1 MSVELDN
8 ELLNVFLIEA
18 RELLESL
25 GEQLV
30 DLEASPGD
38 AELLN
43 AVFRAFHTVKG
54 GAGFLGLNAMVE
66 LCHRAEDLLNE
77 ARNGAVVLNAGFMDA
92 LLESLDLL
100 NDMMRAADAGV
111 PAEPAPRSVLDR
123 LLIPGR
129 AGSAPPVALSP
140 VPSSAPAVPAPSS
153 PRAYDPIEDEF
164 EAMLD
169 AARNDRAPA
178 SAPSGTINDDE
189 FEALLDSLYGT
200 GAPGAEPGATPATPV
215 GAASAATPSAPPVG
229 AASAAKPAA
238 PPVGAAS
245 AAIPAAATPGDPN
258 AISDD
263 EFEALLDSLHGT
275 AAPGAL
281 ANVPAVAGADSPAKP
296 AASASRSPVGAASAA
311 IPAAAT
317 SPSKPSAPAKPAAS
331 AEKRTA
337 STADTTVRVD
347 TFRLDSLVDAAGEL
361 VLVRNRLTNLAPRG
375 TNDPMERA
383 IGELERVAEDLQNA
397 VLRMRMQPVGKLF
410 SRFPRIIR
418 DLARQLGKD
427 IELVTEGE
435 DTDIDRTVVEALAD
449 PLVHLLRN
457 AVDHGIEMPD
467 VRERAGKPRSGT
479 VRLAAGQFG
488 DRIVITVTDDGKG
501 MDPEVLRRKAV
512 EKGLMDEEQAARL
525 DERECY
531 EIVFRP
537 GFSTAAEVSDIS
549 GRGVGMD
556 VVKTKIVE
564 LGGTLSIDSRVGH
577 GSTVRLSVPLT
588 LAIMRVLMVR
598 VGSRLLSLPLSNVT
612 EVFELVPGQ
621 IQELDGRI
629 VASHRQRALPLA
641 DLGNWAGAAGKGGH
655 VVVVQIGHQT
665 LGCLVDEVLGRE
677 DVMAKPLGPFLKDVP
692 GVAGATITGDGRIS
706 LVLDL
711 AGLADD
717 AGQVLPS
724 LRMAV

>member
-77 ARNGAVVLNAGFMDA
+77 ARNGAVVLNPGFMDA

-140 VPSSAPAVPAPSS
+140 PTASPPAVSAPSS
-153 PRAYDPIEDEF
+153 QRAYDPIEDEF

-200 GAPGAEPGATPATPV
+200 GAPGAD
-215 GAASAATPSAPPVG
+215 
-229 AASAAKPAA
+229 
-238 PPVGAAS
+238 VGAAS
-245 AAIPAAATPGDPN
+245 AAIPAAAAPVAETPIAPAADPN

-275 AAPGAL
+275 AAPGTMSAP
-281 ANVPAVAGADSPAKP
+281 VGADSSAIPP
-296 AASASRSPVGAASAA
+296 AATPATPVGAASAA
-311 IPAAAT
+311 IPVAT
-317 SPSKPSAPAKPAAS
+317 TPTAKPAAPT
-331 AEKRTA
+331 EKRSA

-467 VRERAGKPRSGT
+467 VRERAGKSRSGT

-501 MDPEVLRRKAV
+501 MDPEILRRKAV

-598 VGSRLLSLPLSNVT
+598 VGNRLLSLPLSNVT

-717 AGQVLPS
+717 GGQVLPS

>member
-77 ARNGAVVLNAGFMDA
+77 ARNGAVVLNPGFMDA

-129 AGSAPPVALSP
+129 VGSAPPVALSP
-140 VPSSAPAVPAPSS
+140 MASSTTAPIMSAPSAQRP
-153 PRAYDPIEDEF
+153 YDPIEDEF

-200 GAPGAEPGATPATPV
+200 GAPGAD
-215 GAASAATPSAPPVG
+215 
-229 AASAAKPAA
+229 
-238 PPVGAAS
+238 VGAAS
-245 AAIPAAATPGDPN
+245 AAIPAAAPPVGAASAATPVAAADPN

-263 EFEALLDSLHGT
+263 EFEALLDSIHGT

-281 ANVPAVAGADSPAKP
+281 ATATP
-296 AASASRSPVGAASAA
+296 PVGAASAA
-311 IPAAAT
+311 MPVAAT
-317 SPSKPSAPAKPAAS
+317 PIAAPAPIVETKASKPASPAKPAAP
-331 AEKRTA
+331 AEKRAA

-361 VLVRNRLTNLAPRG
+361 VLVRNRLTSLAPRG

-467 VRERAGKPRSGT
+467 VRERAGKSRSGT

-501 MDPEVLRRKAV
+501 MDPEILRRKAV

-598 VGSRLLSLPLSNVT
+598 VGNRLLSLPLSNVT

>member
-30 DLEASPGD
+30 DLEATPGD

-54 GAGFLGLNAMVE
+54 GAGFLGLNAMVG

-77 ARNGAVVLNAGFMDA
+77 ARNGAVMLNAAYMDA

-100 NDMMRAADAGV
+100 NDMMRAADAGT
-111 PAEPAPRSVLDR
+111 PMTPAPESLLAR

-129 AGSAPPVALSP
+129 AATAEPVAITLTAPMVP
-140 VPSSAPAVPAPSS
+140 VTS
-153 PRAYDPIEDEF
+153 RDPIEDEF

-169 AARNDRAPA
+169 AAHGGRAA
-178 SAPSGTINDDE
+178 VAEPSGPIGDDE

-200 GAPGAEPGATPATPV
+200 GNAPGA
-215 GAASAATPSAPPVG
+215 SAPLELPV
-229 AASAAKPAA
+229 AA
-238 PPVGAAS
+238 PAS
-245 AAIPAAATPGDPN
+245 DAPIG
-258 AISDD
+258 DD
-263 EFEALLDSLHGT
+263 EFEALLDALHGQGK
-275 AAPGAL
+275 APGAVDT
-281 ANVPAVAGADSPAKP
+281 AAVVAAPVVVAAAPLVEAPKP
-296 AASASRSPVGAASAA
+296 AAAA
-311 IPAAAT
+311 PATEKRAAT
-317 SPSKPSAPAKPAAS
+317 P
-331 AEKRTA
+331 
-337 STADTTVRVD
+337 DTTVRVD
-347 TFRLDSLVDAAGEL
+347 TFRLDSLVNAAGEL
-361 VLVRNRLTNLAPRG
+361 VLVRNRLTNLASQG
-375 TNDPMERA
+375 VEGPMERA
-383 IGELERVAEDLQNA
+383 VGELQRVAEDLQNA
-397 VLRMRMQPVGKLF
+397 VLRMRMQPIGKLF
-410 SRFPRIIR
+410 QRFPRIIR
-418 DLARQLGKD
+418 DLARQLGKEV
-427 IELVTEGE
+427 ELVQEGE
-435 DTDIDRTVVEALAD
+435 ETDLDRTVVEALAD

-467 VRERAGKPRSGT
+467 VRERAGKSRVGT
-479 VRLAAGQFG
+479 VHLTAGQFG
-488 DRIVITVTDDGKG
+488 DHIVITVRDDGKG

-512 EKGLMDEEQAARL
+512 EKGLLDEEQAARL
-525 DERECY
+525 DERECF

-537 GFSTAAEVSDIS
+537 GFSTASQVSDIS

-564 LGGTLSIDSRVGH
+564 LGGRLSIDSRVGG
-577 GSTVRLSVPLT
+577 GSEVRLSVPLT
-588 LAIMRVLMVR
+588 LAILRVLMVR
-598 VGSRLLSLPLSNVT
+598 VGTRLLALPLSNVA
-612 EVFELVPGQ
+612 EVFELSEGQ
-621 IQELDGRI
+621 IQTLDGRV
-629 VASHRQRALPLA
+629 VAAHRQRALPLC
-641 DLGNWAGAAGKGGH
+641 DLAGWAGAPSGGRH

-677 DVMAKPLGPFLKDVP
+677 DVMAKPLGPLLKDVP

-717 AGQVLPS
+717 AGQLLPS
-724 LRMAV
+724 MRVAV

>member
-77 ARNGAVVLNAGFMDA
+77 ARNGAVVLNPGFMDA

-140 VPSSAPAVPAPSS
+140 AATSAPAVSASS
-153 PRAYDPIEDEF
+153 AASSQRAYDPIEDEF

-169 AARNDRAPA
+169 AARNDRAPTSTP
-178 SAPSGTINDDE
+178 SATINDDE

-200 GAPGAEPGATPATPV
+200 GAPGADTAIVGADSSANSPV
-215 GAASAATPSAPPVG
+215 GAASAAMPP
-229 AASAAKPAA
+229 A
-238 PPVGAAS
+238 
-245 AAIPAAATPGDPN
+245 DPN

-263 EFEALLDSLHGT
+263 EFEALLDSIHGT

-281 ANVPAVAGADSPAKP
+281 NTPAVVGADPSAKP
-296 AASASRSPVGAASAA
+296 PVGAASAA
-311 IPAAAT
+311 IVGAASAAMP
-317 SPSKPSAPAKPAAS
+317 SPPTKPAATT
-331 AEKRTA
+331 EKRTA
-337 STADTTVRVD
+337 SAADTTVRVD

-467 VRERAGKPRSGT
+467 VRERSGKPRSGT

-525 DERECY
+525 DERECF

-598 VGSRLLSLPLSNVT
+598 VGNRLLSLPLSNVT

-655 VVVVQIGHQT
+655 VVVVHIGHQT

>member
-30 DLEASPGD
+30 DLESSPGD
-38 AELLN
+38 VDLLN

-54 GAGFLGLNAMVE
+54 GAGFLGLNPMVE

-77 ARNGAVVLNAGFMDA
+77 ARNGAIVLNAGFMDA

-100 NDMMRAADAGV
+100 NDMMRAADGGLPIEA
-111 PAEPAPRSVLDR
+111 APRSLLDR

-129 AGSAPPVALSP
+129 AATAPPVALAPPTTAP
-140 VPSSAPAVPAPSS
+140 VGAAPTS
-153 PRAYDPIEDEF
+153 RAYDPIEDEF

-169 AARNDRAPA
+169 AARNEREPTPA
-178 SAPSGTINDDE
+178 SSGPISDDE

-200 GAPGAEPGATPATPV
+200 GAPGAE
-215 GAASAATPSAPPVG
+215 GAASSPNPAP
-229 AASAAKPAA
+229 APAA
-238 PPVGAAS
+238 PAA
-245 AAIPAAATPGDPN
+245 PAATTADPN

-275 AAPGAL
+275 AAPGV
-281 ANVPAVAGADSPAKP
+281 VPGAAVIAAAPAPAPAPAPPPTPAEPAP
-296 AASASRSPVGAASAA
+296 AA
-311 IPAAAT
+311 PAARAA
-317 SPSKPSAPAKPAAS
+317 APT
-331 AEKRTA
+331 EKRTA

-347 TFRLDSLVDAAGEL
+347 THRLDGLVDAAGEL

-410 SRFPRIIR
+410 SRFPRIVR

-435 DTDIDRTVVEALAD
+435 ETDIDRTVVEALAD

-467 VRERAGKPRSGT
+467 VRAAEGKPRNGT

-512 EKGLMDEEQAARL
+512 EKGLMDAEQAARL

-537 GFSTAAEVSDIS
+537 GFSTASQVSDIS

-588 LAIMRVLMVR
+588 LAILRVLMVR
-598 VGSRLLSLPLSNVT
+598 VGHRLLSLPLSNVA

-621 IQELDGRI
+621 IQELDGRV
-629 VASHRQRALPLA
+629 VAAHRQRALPLV
-641 DLGNWAGAAGKGGH
+641 DLGRWAGAAGKGGH

-692 GVAGATITGDGRIS
+692 GIAGATITGDGRIS

-711 AGLADD
+711 SGLADD
-717 AGQVLPS
+717 SGQVLPS

>member
-30 DLEASPGD
+30 DLEASPND
-38 AELLN
+38 MELLN

-54 GAGFLGLNAMVE
+54 GAGFLGLNPMVE
-66 LCHRAEDLLNE
+66 LCHRGEDLLNE
-77 ARNGAVVLNAGFMDA
+77 ARNGSIVLDAGFMDA

-100 NDMMRAADAGV
+100 NDMMRAADGGLPIEA
-111 PAEPAPRSVLDR
+111 APRSLLDR

-129 AGSAPPVALSP
+129 AVSAPPAALAMP
-140 VPSSAPAVPAPSS
+140 ASAPAAATAQARP
-153 PRAYDPIEDEF
+153 YDPIEDEF

-169 AARNDRAPA
+169 AARSDREPA
-178 SAPSGTINDDE
+178 SVPSGTISDDE

-200 GAPGAEPGATPATPV
+200 GAPGAE
-215 GAASAATPSAPPVG
+215 ASADTSSASEIV
-229 AASAAKPAA
+229 A
-238 PPVGAAS
+238 
-245 AAIPAAATPGDPN
+245 PAAANPPPVVAAAPADGN

-275 AAPGAL
+275 AAPGA
-281 ANVPAVAGADSPAKP
+281 ASGPAVVGSTSSAPVSPSVTPIALSAASSGPAPAVSAAPVAAKP
-296 AASASRSPVGAASAA
+296 A
-311 IPAAAT
+311 PAAA
-317 SPSKPSAPAKPAAS
+317 
-331 AEKRTA
+331 EKRGA

-347 TFRLDSLVDAAGEL
+347 THRLDGLVDAAGEL
-361 VLVRNRLTNLAPRG
+361 VLVRNRLTSLAPRG

-410 SRFPRIIR
+410 SRFPRIVR
-418 DLARQLGKD
+418 DLARQLGKE

-435 DTDIDRTVVEALAD
+435 ETDIDRTVVEALAD

-467 VRERAGKPRSGT
+467 VRTGEGKSRAGT
-479 VRLAAGQFG
+479 VRLAAGQYG

-512 EKGLMDEEQAARL
+512 EKGLMDEDQAARL

-537 GFSTAAEVSDIS
+537 GFSTASQVSDIS

-564 LGGTLSIDSRVGH
+564 LGGTLSIDSHVGH

-588 LAIMRVLMVR
+588 LAILRVLMVR
-598 VGSRLLSLPLSNVT
+598 VGNRLLSLPLSNVA

-621 IQELDGRI
+621 VQELDGRI
-629 VASHRQRALPLA
+629 VAAHRQRALPLV
-641 DLGNWAGAAGKGGH
+641 DLGRWAGTAGKGGH

-717 AGQVLPS
+717 SGQVLPT

>member
-77 ARNGAVVLNAGFMDA
+77 ARNGAVVLNPGFMDA

-140 VPSSAPAVPAPSS
+140 AATSAPAVSASS
-153 PRAYDPIEDEF
+153 AASSQRAYDPIEDEF

-169 AARNDRAPA
+169 AARNDRAPTSTP
-178 SAPSGTINDDE
+178 SATINDDE

-200 GAPGAEPGATPATPV
+200 GAPGADTAIVGADSSANAPV
-215 GAASAATPSAPPVG
+215 GAASAAMPP
-229 AASAAKPAA
+229 A
-238 PPVGAAS
+238 
-245 AAIPAAATPGDPN
+245 DPN

-263 EFEALLDSLHGT
+263 EFEALLDSIHGT

-281 ANVPAVAGADSPAKP
+281 NTPAVVGADASVKP
-296 AASASRSPVGAASAA
+296 PVGAASAA
-311 IPAAAT
+311 IVGAASAAMH
-317 SPSKPSAPAKPAAS
+317 SPPTKPAATT
-331 AEKRTA
+331 EKRTA

-467 VRERAGKPRSGT
+467 VRERSGKPRSGT

-525 DERECY
+525 DERECF

-598 VGSRLLSLPLSNVT
+598 VGNRLLSLPLSNVT

-655 VVVVQIGHQT
+655 VVVVHIGHQT

>member
-18 RELLESL
+18 RELLETL

-30 DLEASPGD
+30 DLEASPED
-38 AELLN
+38 SELLN

-54 GAGFLGLNAMVE
+54 GAGFLGLNPMVE

-77 ARNGAVVLNAGFMDA
+77 ARNGALVLNAALMDA

-100 NDMMRAADAGV
+100 NDMMRGADSGV
-111 PAEPAPRSVLDR
+111 PIEPAPRSLLDR

-129 AGSAPPVALSP
+129 AASAAPVALA
-140 VPSSAPAVPAPSS
+140 VPISAPKAATPAPAGAAK
-153 PRAYDPIEDEF
+153 PYDPIEDEF

-169 AARNDRAPA
+169 AARSERAPA
-178 SAPSGTINDDE
+178 PEPSGTISDDE

-200 GAPGAEPGATPATPV
+200 GAPGAEGDAAAPAAPV
-215 GAASAATPSAPPVG
+215 PAPVVVAPVEPASAA
-229 AASAAKPAA
+229 AADGNS
-238 PPVGAAS
+238 
-245 AAIPAAATPGDPN
+245 
-258 AISDD
+258 ISDD
-263 EFEALLDSLHGT
+263 EFEALLDQLYGT
-275 AAPGAL
+275 GAPSGPATTETAPASAP
-281 ANVPAVAGADSPAKP
+281 ANVGASSRAIPEAETPPP
-296 AASASRSPVGAASAA
+296 AATQPTAVP
-311 IPAAAT
+311 T
-317 SPSKPSAPAKPAAS
+317 APAKPAPAT
-331 AEKRTA
+331 EKRQSTA
-337 STADTTVRVD
+337 TADTTVRVD
-347 TFRLDSLVDAAGEL
+347 THRLDSLVDAAGEL

-410 SRFPRIIR
+410 SRFPRIVR
-418 DLARQLGKD
+418 DLARQLGKE

-435 DTDIDRTVVEALAD
+435 ETDIDRTVVEALAD

-457 AVDHGIEMPD
+457 AVDHGVEMPD
-467 VRERAGKPRSGT
+467 VRQAAGKPRLGT
-479 VRLAAGQFG
+479 VRLAAGQYG

-537 GFSTAAEVSDIS
+537 GFSTASQVSDIS

-588 LAIMRVLMVR
+588 LAILRVLMVR
-598 VGSRLLSLPLSNVT
+598 VGNRLLSLPMSNVA
-612 EVFELVPGQ
+612 EVFELSEGQ
-621 IQELDGRI
+621 VQELDGRV
-629 VASHRQRALPLA
+629 VAAHRQRALPLA
-641 DLGNWAGAAGKGGH
+641 DLGRWAGAQGRGGH

-711 AGLADD
+711 SGLADD
-717 AGQVLPS
+717 SGQVLPS

>member
-18 RELLESL
+18 RELLETL

-30 DLEASPGD
+30 DLEASPED
-38 AELLN
+38 SELLN

-77 ARNGAVVLNAGFMDA
+77 ARNGALVLNAALMDA

-111 PAEPAPRSVLDR
+111 PAEPAPRSLLDR
-123 LLIPGR
+123 LVVPGR
-129 AGSAPPVALSP
+129 AASAAPVALAVP
-140 VPSSAPAVPAPSS
+140 VSAPKAAAVSAPAK
-153 PRAYDPIEDEF
+153 AYDPIEDEF

-169 AARNDRAPA
+169 AARTERAPA
-178 SAPSGTINDDE
+178 PAESGTISDDE
-189 FEALLDSLYGT
+189 FESLLDSLYGT
-200 GAPGAEPGATPATPV
+200 GAPGAEGVAPAEPV
-215 GAASAATPSAPPVG
+215 VEAVAVAPE
-229 AASAAKPAA
+229 SN
-238 PPVGAAS
+238 
-245 AAIPAAATPGDPN
+245 T
-258 AISDD
+258 ISDD
-263 EFEALLDSLHGT
+263 EFEALLDQLYGTGAPSGSAPAEAGSAPTDVVAVGAGLPAINET
-275 AAPGAL
+275 AAPTAPVT
-281 ANVPAVAGADSPAKP
+281 VPVAAGAQADTPAKP
-296 AASASRSPVGAASAA
+296 K
-311 IPAAAT
+311 PATAT
-317 SPSKPSAPAKPAAS
+317 EKRQPSAT
-331 AEKRTA
+331 AE
-337 STADTTVRVD
+337 TTVRVD
-347 TFRLDSLVDAAGEL
+347 THRLDSLVDAAGEL

-410 SRFPRIIR
+410 SRFPRIVR

-435 DTDIDRTVVEALAD
+435 ETDIDRTVVEALAD

-467 VRERAGKPRSGT
+467 IRDQAGKSRSGT
-479 VRLAAGQFG
+479 VRLAAGQYG

-537 GFSTAAEVSDIS
+537 GFSTASQVSDIS

-588 LAIMRVLMVR
+588 LAILRVLMVR
-598 VGSRLLSLPLSNVT
+598 VGNRLLSLPMSNVA
-612 EVFELVPGQ
+612 EVFELSEGQ
-621 IQELDGRI
+621 VQELDGRI
-629 VASHRQRALPLA
+629 VAAHRNRALPLA
-641 DLGNWAGAAGKGGH
+641 DLGNWAGAKGRGGH

-677 DVMAKPLGPFLKDVP
+677 DVMAKPLGPFLKEVP

-717 AGQVLPS
+717 SGQVLPS

>member
-77 ARNGAVVLNAGFMDA
+77 ARNGAVVLNPGFMDA

-140 VPSSAPAVPAPSS
+140 VMSTPASTSAPAVSS
-153 PRAYDPIEDEF
+153 QRPYDPIEDEF

-178 SAPSGTINDDE
+178 STASGTINDDE

-200 GAPGAEPGATPATPV
+200 GAPGADAGAPA
-215 GAASAATPSAPPVG
+215 GAAAT
-229 AASAAKPAA
+229 
-238 PPVGAAS
+238 VGAAS
-245 AAIPAAATPGDPN
+245 AAIPVAATPVAPAADPN

-275 AAPGAL
+275 AAPGTLTPPPVA
-281 ANVPAVAGADSPAKP
+281 AAAVVGADS
-296 AASASRSPVGAASAA
+296 SAN
-311 IPAAAT
+311 PAAAT
-317 SPSKPSAPAKPAAS
+317 SPAKPAPTAKPT
-331 AEKRTA
+331 AATEKRSS

-457 AVDHGIEMPD
+457 AVDHGIEMPN
-467 VRERAGKPRSGT
+467 VREQAGKSRSGT

-598 VGSRLLSLPLSNVT
+598 VGNRLLSLPLSNVT

-629 VASHRQRALPLA
+629 VAAHRQRALPLA

>member
-30 DLEASPGD
+30 DLESSPGD
-38 AELLN
+38 VDLLN

-54 GAGFLGLNAMVE
+54 GAGFLGLNPMVE

-77 ARNGAVVLNAGFMDA
+77 ARNGAIVLNAGFMDA

-100 NDMMRAADAGV
+100 NDMMRAADGGLPIEA
-111 PAEPAPRSVLDR
+111 APRSLLDR

-129 AGSAPPVALSP
+129 AATAPPVALAPPTAAP
-140 VPSSAPAVPAPSS
+140 VSAAPTS
-153 PRAYDPIEDEF
+153 RAYDPIEDEF

-169 AARNDRAPA
+169 AARNEREPAPA
-178 SAPSGTINDDE
+178 SSGPISDDE

-200 GAPGAEPGATPATPV
+200 GAPGAE
-215 GAASAATPSAPPVG
+215 GAASSPNPAP
-229 AASAAKPAA
+229 APAA
-238 PPVGAAS
+238 PAA
-245 AAIPAAATPGDPN
+245 PAATTADPN

-275 AAPGAL
+275 AAPGV
-281 ANVPAVAGADSPAKP
+281 VPGAAVIAAAPAPAPAPAPPPTPAEPAP
-296 AASASRSPVGAASAA
+296 AA
-311 IPAAAT
+311 PAARAA
-317 SPSKPSAPAKPAAS
+317 APT
-331 AEKRTA
+331 EKRTA

-347 TFRLDSLVDAAGEL
+347 THRLDGLVDAAGEL

-410 SRFPRIIR
+410 SRFPRIVR

-435 DTDIDRTVVEALAD
+435 ETDIDRTVVEALAD

-467 VRERAGKPRSGT
+467 VRAAEGKPRNGT

-512 EKGLMDEEQAARL
+512 EKGLMDAEQAARL

-537 GFSTAAEVSDIS
+537 GFSTASQVSDIS

-588 LAIMRVLMVR
+588 LAILRVLMVR
-598 VGSRLLSLPLSNVT
+598 VGHRLLSLPLSNVA

-621 IQELDGRI
+621 IQELDGRV
-629 VASHRQRALPLA
+629 VAAHRQRALPLV
-641 DLGNWAGAAGKGGH
+641 DLGRWAGAAGKGGH

-692 GVAGATITGDGRIS
+692 GIAGATITGDGRIS

-711 AGLADD
+711 SGLADD
-717 AGQVLPS
+717 SGQVLPS

>member
-30 DLEASPGD
+30 DLEASPND
-38 AELLN
+38 TELLN

-54 GAGFLGLNAMVE
+54 GAGFLGLNPMVE
-66 LCHRAEDLLNE
+66 LCHRGEDLLNE
-77 ARNGAVVLNAGFMDA
+77 ARNGTIVLNAAFMDA

-100 NDMMRAADAGV
+100 NDMMRAADGGV
-111 PAEPAPRSVLDR
+111 PIEPAPRSLLDR

-129 AGSAPPVALSP
+129 AVSAAPVALAVP
-140 VPSSAPAVPAPSS
+140 VSSTVAAPSAPK
-153 PRAYDPIEDEF
+153 AYDPIEDEF

-169 AARNDRAPA
+169 AARTDRAPA
-178 SAPSGTINDDE
+178 PASSATINDDE

-200 GAPGAEPGATPATPV
+200 GAPGADSAAVSASAPTPAPV
-215 GAASAATPSAPPVG
+215 VA
-229 AASAAKPAA
+229 AA
-238 PPVGAAS
+238 PLPS
-245 AAIPAAATPGDPN
+245 SND

-275 AAPGAL
+275 AAPGAVGGAAAVVASTPAL
-281 ANVPAVAGADSPAKP
+281 AVVPVAAPAPPAVAAPAAKVASAAAGEKR
-296 AASASRSPVGAASAA
+296 AASA
-311 IPAAAT
+311 
-317 SPSKPSAPAKPAAS
+317 
-331 AEKRTA
+331 
-337 STADTTVRVD
+337 ADTTVRVD
-347 TFRLDSLVDAAGEL
+347 THRLDSLVDAAGEL
-361 VLVRNRLTNLAPRG
+361 VLVRNRLTSLAPRG
-375 TNDPMERA
+375 GNDPMERA

-418 DLARQLGKD
+418 DLARQLGKE

-435 DTDIDRTVVEALAD
+435 ETDIDRTVVEALAD

-467 VRERAGKPRSGT
+467 VRAAEGKSRLGT
-479 VRLAAGQFG
+479 VRLAAGQYG

-512 EKGLMDEEQAARL
+512 EKGLMDAEQAARL

-537 GFSTAAEVSDIS
+537 GFSTASTVSDIS

-598 VGSRLLSLPLSNVT
+598 VGHRLLSLPLSNVT

-641 DLGNWAGAAGKGGH
+641 DLGHWAGVSGKGGH

-717 AGQVLPS
+717 SGQVLPS

>member
-77 ARNGAVVLNAGFMDA
+77 ARNGAVVLNPGFMDA

-129 AGSAPPVALSP
+129 VGSAPPVALSP
-140 VPSSAPAVPAPSS
+140 TPTSAPVVSS
-153 PRAYDPIEDEF
+153 VSSRPYDPIEDEF

-169 AARNDRAPA
+169 AARNDRAPT

-200 GAPGAEPGATPATPV
+200 GAPGAEPV
-215 GAASAATPSAPPVG
+215 GADSSAMPPVG
-229 AASAAKPAA
+229 AASAAMPAAPAADPNAISDDEFERLLDSIHGTAAPGVLPPSGTPTPSSVGTDSSAMPAAA

-245 AAIPAAATPGDPN
+245 AAT
-258 AISDD
+258 
-263 EFEALLDSLHGT
+263 
-275 AAPGAL
+275 
-281 ANVPAVAGADSPAKP
+281 PAKP
-296 AASASRSPVGAASAA
+296 A
-311 IPAAAT
+311 
-317 SPSKPSAPAKPAAS
+317 KPAVPT
-331 AEKRTA
+331 EKRTA

-457 AVDHGIEMPD
+457 SVDHGIEMPD
-467 VRERAGKPRSGT
+467 VRERAGKSRSGT
-479 VRLAAGQFG
+479 VRLSAGQFG

-501 MDPEVLRRKAV
+501 MDPEMLRRKAV

-525 DERECY
+525 DERECFD
-531 EIVFRP
+531 IVFRP

-598 VGSRLLSLPLSNVT
+598 VGNRLLSLPLSNVT

>member
-1 MSVELDN
+1 MS
-8 ELLNVFLIEA
+8 
-18 RELLESL
+18 
-25 GEQLV
+25 
-30 DLEASPGD
+30 
-38 AELLN
+38 
-43 AVFRAFHTVKG
+43 
-54 GAGFLGLNAMVE
+54 
-66 LCHRAEDLLNE
+66 
-77 ARNGAVVLNAGFMDA
+77 
-92 LLESLDLL
+92 
-100 NDMMRAADAGV
+100 
-111 PAEPAPRSVLDR
+111 PA
-123 LLIPGR
+123 
-129 AGSAPPVALSP
+129 
-140 VPSSAPAVPAPSS
+140 
-153 PRAYDPIEDEF
+153 
-164 EAMLD
+164 
-169 AARNDRAPA
+169 
-178 SAPSGTINDDE
+178 
-189 FEALLDSLYGT
+189 
-200 GAPGAEPGATPATPV
+200 
-215 GAASAATPSAPPVG
+215 
-229 AASAAKPAA
+229 
-238 PPVGAAS
+238 
-245 AAIPAAATPGDPN
+245 DPN

-263 EFEALLDSLHGT
+263 EFEALLDSIHGT

-281 ANVPAVAGADSPAKP
+281 NTPAVVGADASAKP
-296 AASASRSPVGAASAA
+296 PVGAASAA
-311 IPAAAT
+311 IVGAASAAMP
-317 SPSKPSAPAKPAAS
+317 SPPTKPAATT
-331 AEKRTA
+331 EKRTA

-467 VRERAGKPRSGT
+467 VRERSGKPRSGT

-512 EKGLMDEEQAARL
+512 EKGLMDEDQAARL
-525 DERECY
+525 DERECF

-598 VGSRLLSLPLSNVT
+598 VGNRLLSLPLSNVT

-655 VVVVQIGHQT
+655 VVVVHIGHQT

>member
-18 RELLESL
+18 RELLETL

-30 DLEASPGD
+30 DLEASPED
-38 AELLN
+38 SELLN

-77 ARNGAVVLNAGFMDA
+77 ARNGALVLNAALMDA

-111 PAEPAPRSVLDR
+111 PAEPAPRSLLDR
-123 LLIPGR
+123 LVVPGR
-129 AGSAPPVALSP
+129 AASAAPVALAVP
-140 VPSSAPAVPAPSS
+140 VSAPKAAAVSAPAK
-153 PRAYDPIEDEF
+153 AYDPIEDEF

-169 AARNDRAPA
+169 AARTERAPA
-178 SAPSGTINDDE
+178 PAESGTISDDE
-189 FEALLDSLYGT
+189 FESLLDSLYGT
-200 GAPGAEPGATPATPV
+200 GAPGAEGVAPAGPV
-215 GAASAATPSAPPVG
+215 VEAVAVAPE
-229 AASAAKPAA
+229 SN
-238 PPVGAAS
+238 
-245 AAIPAAATPGDPN
+245 T
-258 AISDD
+258 ISDD
-263 EFEALLDSLHGT
+263 EFEALLDQLYGTGAPSGSAPAEAGSAPTDLVAVGAGLPAINET
-275 AAPGAL
+275 AAPLVPVAVAVNAG
-281 ANVPAVAGADSPAKP
+281 VPADTPAKP
-296 AASASRSPVGAASAA
+296 K
-311 IPAAAT
+311 PAAAT
-317 SPSKPSAPAKPAAS
+317 EKRQPSAT
-331 AEKRTA
+331 AE
-337 STADTTVRVD
+337 TTVRVD
-347 TFRLDSLVDAAGEL
+347 THRLDSLVDAAGEL

-410 SRFPRIIR
+410 SRFPRIVR

-435 DTDIDRTVVEALAD
+435 ETDIDRTVVEALAD

-467 VRERAGKPRSGT
+467 IRDQAGKSRSGT
-479 VRLAAGQFG
+479 VRLAAGQYG

-537 GFSTAAEVSDIS
+537 GFSTASQVSDIS

-588 LAIMRVLMVR
+588 LAILRVLMVR
-598 VGSRLLSLPLSNVT
+598 VGNRLLSLPMSNVA
-612 EVFELVPGQ
+612 EVFELSAGQ
-621 IQELDGRI
+621 VQELDGRI
-629 VASHRQRALPLA
+629 VAAHRNRALPLA
-641 DLGNWAGAAGKGGH
+641 DLGNWAGAKGRGGH

-677 DVMAKPLGPFLKDVP
+677 DVMAKPLGPFLKEVP

-717 AGQVLPS
+717 SGQVLPS

>member
-38 AELLN
+38 TELLN

-54 GAGFLGLNAMVE
+54 GAGFLGLNPMVE

-77 ARNGAVVLNAGFMDA
+77 ARNGALVLDAGFMDA

-100 NDMMRAADAGV
+100 NDMMRAADGGV
-111 PAEPAPRSVLDR
+111 PIEPAPRSLLER
-123 LLIPGR
+123 LTVPGR
-129 AGSAPPVALSP
+129 AASAPPQALD
-140 VPSSAPAVPAPSS
+140 VPISMPASAPSARSS
-153 PRAYDPIEDEF
+153 DPIEDEF
-164 EAMLD
+164 EALLD
-169 AARNDRAPA
+169 AAREQREPPAPA
-178 SAPSGTINDDE
+178 SGTISDDE

-200 GAPGAEPGATPATPV
+200 GAPGADADAADAAPEAPV
-215 GAASAATPSAPPVG
+215 AAAA
-229 AASAAKPAA
+229 PAA
-238 PPVGAAS
+238 EPAS
-245 AAIPAAATPGDPN
+245 NT
-258 AISDD
+258 ISDD
-263 EFEALLDSLHGT
+263 EFEALLDQLYGT
-275 AAPGAL
+275 AAPGAG
-281 ANVPAVAGADSPAKP
+281 APDASAVAP
-296 AASASRSPVGAASAA
+296 AAPAPVAPAEATPPVAPVAAPAA
-311 IPAAAT
+311 PAAAAPT
-317 SPSKPSAPAKPAAS
+317 PPAAAAAQKSKPS
-331 AEKRTA
+331 

-347 TFRLDSLVDAAGEL
+347 THRLDTLVDAAGEL
-361 VLVRNRLTNLAPRG
+361 VLVRNRLSNLAPRG

-410 SRFPRIIR
+410 SRFPRIVR

-427 IELVTEGE
+427 IELITEGE

-467 VRERAGKPRSGT
+467 VRAAEGKPRSGT

-501 MDPEVLRRKAV
+501 MDPEMLRRKAV
-512 EKGLMDEEQAARL
+512 EKGLMDAEQAARL
-525 DERECY
+525 DERECFD
-531 EIVFRP
+531 IVFRP
-537 GFSTAAEVSDIS
+537 GFSTASQVSDIS

-588 LAIMRVLMVR
+588 LAILRVLMVR
-598 VGSRLLSLPLSNVT
+598 VGNRLLSLPMSNVA

-621 IQELDGRI
+621 VQELDGRI
-629 VASHRQRALPLA
+629 VARHRQRALPLV
-641 DLGNWAGAAGKGGH
+641 DLARWAQVPSKGGH

-665 LGCLVDEVLGRE
+665 LGCVVDEVLGRE

-692 GVAGATITGDGRIS
+692 GVAGATITGDGRIA

-711 AGLADD
+711 SGLADD
-717 AGQVLPS
+717 NGQVLPS
-724 LRMAV
+724 LRMTV

>member
-77 ARNGAVVLNAGFMDA
+77 ARNGAVVLNPGFMDA

-129 AGSAPPVALSP
+129 TGSAPPVALSP
-140 VPSSAPAVPAPSS
+140 ATTSAPSVSAPASASMSS
-153 PRAYDPIEDEF
+153 SQRAYDPIEDEF

-169 AARNDRAPA
+169 AARNDRAPTSTP
-178 SAPSGTINDDE
+178 SATINDDE

-200 GAPGAEPGATPATPV
+200 GAPGADTAVVGADSSANV
-215 GAASAATPSAPPVG
+215 GAASAAMPLA
-229 AASAAKPAA
+229 
-238 PPVGAAS
+238 
-245 AAIPAAATPGDPN
+245 DPN

-263 EFEALLDSLHGT
+263 EFEALLDSIHGT

-281 ANVPAVAGADSPAKP
+281 AA
-296 AASASRSPVGAASAA
+296 VGAASAA
-311 IPAAAT
+311 KLPAEAAPAVIVGAASAAMP
-317 SPSKPSAPAKPAAS
+317 SPPAKPAATT
-331 AEKRTA
+331 EKRTA

-467 VRERAGKPRSGT
+467 VRERSGKSRSGT

-598 VGSRLLSLPLSNVT
+598 VGNRLLSLPLSNVT

>member
-30 DLEASPGD
+30 DLESSPGD
-38 AELLN
+38 VDLLN

-54 GAGFLGLNAMVE
+54 GAGFLGLNPMVE

-77 ARNGAVVLNAGFMDA
+77 ARNGAIVLDAGFMDA

-100 NDMMRAADAGV
+100 NDMMRAADGGV
-111 PAEPAPRSVLDR
+111 AIEAAPRSLLDR
-123 LLIPGR
+123 LTIPGR
-129 AGSAPPVALSP
+129 VASAPPMALAQP
-140 VPSSAPAVPAPSS
+140 VSAPVVAPAP
-153 PRAYDPIEDEF
+153 PAARPHDPIEDEF

-169 AARNDRAPA
+169 AARADRAPA
-178 SAPSGTINDDE
+178 PEPSGTISDDE

-200 GAPGAEPGATPATPV
+200 GAPGAESVA
-215 GAASAATPSAPPVG
+215 
-229 AASAAKPAA
+229 AA
-238 PPVGAAS
+238 PVPEVAAPVVDS
-245 AAIPAAATPGDPN
+245 TS
-258 AISDD
+258 ISDD

-275 AAPGAL
+275 AAPGAN
-281 ANVPAVAGADSPAKP
+281 AATPAPEPVVAPPPVEPVKAAVASE
-296 AASASRSPVGAASAA
+296 AAPKAAG
-311 IPAAAT
+311 
-317 SPSKPSAPAKPAAS
+317 
-331 AEKRTA
+331 EKRSA

-347 TFRLDSLVDAAGEL
+347 THRLDNLVDAAGEL

-375 TNDPMERA
+375 TADPMERA

-410 SRFPRIIR
+410 SRFPRIVR

-467 VRERAGKPRSGT
+467 VRAREGKPRTGT
-479 VRLAAGQFG
+479 VRLAAGQYG

-512 EKGLMDEEQAARL
+512 EKGLMDAEQAARL
-525 DERECY
+525 EERECY

-537 GFSTAAEVSDIS
+537 GFSTASQVSDIS

-588 LAIMRVLMVR
+588 LAILRVLMVR
-598 VGSRLLSLPLSNVT
+598 VGHRLLSLPMSNVA
-612 EVFELVPGQ
+612 EVFELSEGQ
-621 IQELDGRI
+621 VQELDGRI
-629 VASHRQRALPLA
+629 VASHRGRALPLA
-641 DLGNWAGAAGKGGH
+641 DLGRWAGVEGRGGH

-717 AGQVLPS
+717 SGQVLPS

>member
-30 DLEASPGD
+30 DLEASPND
-38 AELLN
+38 MELLN

-54 GAGFLGLNAMVE
+54 GAGFLGLNPMVE
-66 LCHRAEDLLNE
+66 LCHRGEDLLNE
-77 ARNGAVVLNAGFMDA
+77 ARNGSIVLDAGFMDA

-100 NDMMRAADAGV
+100 NDMMRAADGGLPIEA
-111 PAEPAPRSVLDR
+111 APRSLLDR

-129 AGSAPPVALSP
+129 AVSAPPMALTMP
-140 VPSSAPAVPAPSS
+140 ASAPAAAPAQARP
-153 PRAYDPIEDEF
+153 YDPIEDEF

-169 AARNDRAPA
+169 AARSDREPA
-178 SAPSGTINDDE
+178 SVPSGTISDDE

-200 GAPGAEPGATPATPV
+200 GAPGAD
-215 GAASAATPSAPPVG
+215 ASADASPSVPDVAAPVVANPAPVVT
-229 AASAAKPAA
+229 ASAVAPAD
-238 PPVGAAS
+238 G
-245 AAIPAAATPGDPN
+245 N

-275 AAPGAL
+275 AAPGA
-281 ANVPAVAGADSPAKP
+281 ASGPVVAAGSTSSTPIAPSGAAPAAQVAAKP
-296 AASASRSPVGAASAA
+296 APVA
-311 IPAAAT
+311 
-317 SPSKPSAPAKPAAS
+317 
-331 AEKRTA
+331 AEKRGA

-347 TFRLDSLVDAAGEL
+347 THRLDGLVDAAGEL
-361 VLVRNRLTNLAPRG
+361 VLVRNRLTSLAPRG

-410 SRFPRIIR
+410 SRFPRIVR
-418 DLARQLGKD
+418 DLARQLGKE

-435 DTDIDRTVVEALAD
+435 ETDIDRTVVEALAD

-467 VRERAGKPRSGT
+467 VRAGEGKSRAGT
-479 VRLAAGQFG
+479 VRLAAGQYG

-501 MDPEVLRRKAV
+501 MNPEVLRRKAV
-512 EKGLMDEEQAARL
+512 EKGLMDEDQAARL

-537 GFSTAAEVSDIS
+537 GFSTASQVSDIS

-564 LGGTLSIDSRVGH
+564 LGGTLSIDSSVGH

-588 LAIMRVLMVR
+588 LAILRVLMVR
-598 VGSRLLSLPLSNVT
+598 VGNRLLSLPLSNVA

-621 IQELDGRI
+621 VQELDGRI
-629 VASHRQRALPLA
+629 VAAHRHRALPLV
-641 DLGNWAGAAGKGGH
+641 DLGRWAGTAGKGGH

-717 AGQVLPS
+717 SGQVLPT

>member
-30 DLEASPGD
+30 DLESSPGD
-38 AELLN
+38 VDLLN

-54 GAGFLGLNAMVE
+54 GAGFLGLNPMVE

-77 ARNGAVVLNAGFMDA
+77 ARNGAIVLNAGFMDA

-100 NDMMRAADAGV
+100 NDMMRAADGGLPIEA
-111 PAEPAPRSVLDR
+111 APRSLLDR

-129 AGSAPPVALSP
+129 AATAPPVALAPPTTAP
-140 VPSSAPAVPAPSS
+140 VSAAPTS
-153 PRAYDPIEDEF
+153 RAYDPIEDEF

-169 AARNDRAPA
+169 AARNEREPTPA
-178 SAPSGTINDDE
+178 SSGPISDDE

-200 GAPGAEPGATPATPV
+200 GAPGAE
-215 GAASAATPSAPPVG
+215 GAASSPNPAP
-229 AASAAKPAA
+229 APAA
-238 PPVGAAS
+238 PAA
-245 AAIPAAATPGDPN
+245 PAATTADPN

-275 AAPGAL
+275 AAPGV
-281 ANVPAVAGADSPAKP
+281 VPGAAVIAAAPAPAPAPAPPPTPAEPAP
-296 AASASRSPVGAASAA
+296 AA
-311 IPAAAT
+311 PAARAA
-317 SPSKPSAPAKPAAS
+317 APT
-331 AEKRTA
+331 EKRTA

-347 TFRLDSLVDAAGEL
+347 THRLDGLVDAAGEL

-410 SRFPRIIR
+410 SRFPRIVR

-435 DTDIDRTVVEALAD
+435 ETDIDRTVVEALAD

-467 VRERAGKPRSGT
+467 VRAAEGKPRNGT

-512 EKGLMDEEQAARL
+512 EKGLMDAEQAARL

-537 GFSTAAEVSDIS
+537 GFSTASQVSDIS

-588 LAIMRVLMVR
+588 LAILRVLMVR
-598 VGSRLLSLPLSNVT
+598 VGHRLLSLPLSNVA

-621 IQELDGRI
+621 IQELDGRV
-629 VASHRQRALPLA
+629 VAAHRQRALPLV
-641 DLGNWAGAAGKGGH
+641 DLGRWAGAAGKGGH

-692 GVAGATITGDGRIS
+692 GIAGATITGDGRIS

-711 AGLADD
+711 SGLADD
-717 AGQVLPS
+717 SGQVLPS

>member
-77 ARNGAVVLNAGFMDA
+77 ARNGAVVLNPGFMDA

-129 AGSAPPVALSP
+129 VGSAPPVALSP
-140 VPSSAPAVPAPSS
+140 VVSATASTAVPAMSVPSS
-153 PRAYDPIEDEF
+153 QRPYDPIEDEF

-178 SAPSGTINDDE
+178 SAASGTINDDE

-200 GAPGAEPGATPATPV
+200 GAPGADV
-215 GAASAATPSAPPVG
+215 GAASAAIPAAAPLVG
-229 AASAAKPAA
+229 AASAAMPAAA

-245 AAIPAAATPGDPN
+245 AAIPAPPAVDPN

-281 ANVPAVAGADSPAKP
+281 TPP
-296 AASASRSPVGAASAA
+296 AATTPPVGAASAA
-311 IPAAAT
+311 MPAATAPLAKPA
-317 SPSKPSAPAKPAAS
+317 SPSKQSAPT
-331 AEKRTA
+331 EKRTT

-361 VLVRNRLTNLAPRG
+361 VLVRNRLTSLAPRG

-427 IELVTEGE
+427 IDLVTEGE

-467 VRERAGKPRSGT
+467 VRERAGKSRSGT

-501 MDPEVLRRKAV
+501 MDPEILRRKAV

-531 EIVFRP
+531 DIVFRP
-537 GFSTAAEVSDIS
+537 GFSTASEVSDIS

-598 VGSRLLSLPLSNVT
+598 VGNRLLSLPLSNVT

-677 DVMAKPLGPFLKDVP
+677 DVMAKPLGPFLRDVP

>member
-30 DLEASPGD
+30 DLESSPGD
-38 AELLN
+38 VDLLN

-54 GAGFLGLNAMVE
+54 GAGFLGLHAMVE

-77 ARNGAVVLNAGFMDA
+77 ARNGAIVLDAGFMDA

-100 NDMMRAADAGV
+100 NDMMRAADGGV
-111 PAEPAPRSVLDR
+111 PIEAAPRSLLDR
-123 LLIPGR
+123 LVIPGR
-129 AGSAPPVALSP
+129 VASAPPAALAQPVTASVAATS
-140 VPSSAPAVPAPSS
+140 VAVPRPH
-153 PRAYDPIEDEF
+153 DPIEDEF

-169 AARNDRAPA
+169 AARADRAPA
-178 SAPSGTINDDE
+178 PAASGTISDDE

-200 GAPGAEPGATPATPV
+200 GAPGADA
-215 GAASAATPSAPPVG
+215 GAAVPVVE
-229 AASAAKPAA
+229 AAA
-238 PPVGAAS
+238 PVADS
-245 AAIPAAATPGDPN
+245 N

-275 AAPGAL
+275 AAPGANS
-281 ANVPAVAGADSPAKP
+281 AVAPEPVPVAAPVPVPAPVQ
-296 AASASRSPVGAASAA
+296 AASPVAPVVAAGEAAPARAAS
-311 IPAAAT
+311 
-317 SPSKPSAPAKPAAS
+317 
-331 AEKRTA
+331 EKRTA

-347 TFRLDSLVDAAGEL
+347 THRLDNLVDAAGEL

-410 SRFPRIIR
+410 SRFPRIVR
-418 DLARQLGKD
+418 DLARQLGKE

-435 DTDIDRTVVEALAD
+435 ETDIDRTVVEALAD

-457 AVDHGIEMPD
+457 SVDHGIEMPD
-467 VRERAGKPRSGT
+467 VRARAGKPRSGT
-479 VRLAAGQFG
+479 VRLAAGQYG

-512 EKGLMDEEQAARL
+512 EKGLMDAEQAARL
-525 DERECY
+525 EERECY

-537 GFSTAAEVSDIS
+537 GFSTASEVSDIS

-556 VVKTKIVE
+556 VVRTKIVE

-588 LAIMRVLMVR
+588 LAILRVLMVR
-598 VGSRLLSLPLSNVT
+598 VGHRLLSLPMSNVA
-612 EVFELVPGQ
+612 EVFELADGQ
-621 IQELDGRI
+621 VQKLDGRI
-629 VASHRQRALPLA
+629 VANHRGRALPLA
-641 DLGNWAGAAGKGGH
+641 DLGRWAGTEGQGGH
-655 VVVVQIGHQT
+655 VVVVQIGHQV

-717 AGQVLPS
+717 SGQVLPT